1 MINSCKLLDCDFL
14 AVTYYN
20 LEQSCRRFLGSFQY
34 QHADPVGIRS
44 SGMRQSEHLTQHLD
58 SKGSRYLA
66 VLLGSTMKNELCQAL
81 GSGSHN
87 ARPSLLWFPLTVANT
102 DTEDQQEVG

>member
-1 MINSCKLLDCDFL
+1 MGPG
-14 AVTYYN
+14 
-20 LEQSCRRFLGSFQY
+20 RRS
-34 QHADPVGIRS
+34 H
-44 SGMRQSEHLTQHLD
+44 
-58 SKGSRYLA
+58 
-66 VLLGSTMKNELCQAL
+66 LGSTMKNELCQAL